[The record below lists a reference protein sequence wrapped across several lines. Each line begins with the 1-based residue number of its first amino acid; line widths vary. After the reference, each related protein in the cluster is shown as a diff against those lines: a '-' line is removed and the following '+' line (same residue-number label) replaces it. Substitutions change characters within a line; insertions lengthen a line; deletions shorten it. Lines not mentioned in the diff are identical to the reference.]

1 MVVWNGMELEGKQRR
16 MQVRPKAMRD
26 LGCKY
31 ESEAQIN
38 ERDDD
43 MQEEMTVVH
52 PRHLLDLEEMNEKRL
67 KIGSEGLL

>member
-1 MVVWNGMELEGKQRR
+1 MELEGKQRR
-16 MQVRPKAMRD
+16 IQVRPKAMRD

-43 MQEEMTVVH
+43 MQEEMKVVD
-52 PRHLLDLEEMNEKRL
+52 PRQLLDLEEMNGKRL
-67 KIGSEGLL
+67 KSGSEGLL